1 MNEKK
6 FDLLEKKTMTA
17 QDIIE
22 LLDLRPLP
30 KEGGYYRETYRS
42 AEMIPGNALPDNYN
56 DKRSFGTAIYYL
68 LTPETYSALHKL
80 PEDEIFHFYLGDP
93 VIMLQLHPDKTSDV
107 ITLGHKIE
115 KGQQVQVV
123 VPKGTWQGTYLQ
135 EGGSF
140 ALMGTTMAPGF
151 DFSDYTGGVR
161 ESLLQQYPDQKELI
175 KRLSTPQAL

>member
-1 MNEKK
+1 MIKEFNLVENEI
-6 FDLLEKKTMTA
+6 MTA

-22 LLDLRPLP
+22 LLDLRSLP

-42 AEMIPGNALPDNYN
+42 AEIIHSNTLPDSYN
-56 DKRSFGTAIYYL
+56 EDRSFGTAIYYL

-80 PEDEIFHFYLGDP
+80 PTDEIFHFYLGDP

-107 ITLGHKIE
+107 ITLGHKINE
-115 KGQQVQVV
+115 GQKVQII
-123 VPKGTWQGTYLQ
+123 VPKGTWQGTFLK

-140 ALMGTTMAPGF
+140 ALMGTTMTPGF
-151 DFSDYTGGVR
+151 DFSDYTGGIM

-175 KRLSTPQAL
+175 KRLSAP